1 MLAPTNYGFDTVFYN
16 KNFTFPQNNKWP
28 GYVMGLEVD
37 WQTHFSFL
45 PKPFNGIVLNINMA
59 YMQSETRYPF
69 YSFERIMIDEPPWAI
84 SVGQDD
90 SRVNKVIG
98 MPDMTG
104 NIALGYELGGFAGR
118 ISAYYQSSTIT
129 VAQASQ
135 KTLDVDKAE
144 LLRLD
149 MQLSQK
155 FKKVPGLI
163 IYLNINNLT
172 NNPDAQ
178 YLTFHPERLIRD
190 ERYGTS
196 GDIGLRYKF

>member
-1 MLAPTNYGFDTVFYN
+1 
-16 KNFTFPQNNKWP
+16 
-28 GYVMGLEVD
+28 
-37 WQTHFSFL
+37 
-45 PKPFNGIVLNINMA
+45 
-59 YMQSETRYPF
+59 MQSETRYPF

-178 YLTFHPERLIRD
+178 YLTFHPERLIRE

>member
-1 MLAPTNYGFDTVFYN
+1 
-16 KNFTFPQNNKWP
+16 
-28 GYVMGLEVD
+28 
-37 WQTHFSFL
+37 
-45 PKPFNGIVLNINMA
+45 
-59 YMQSETRYPF
+59 
-69 YSFERIMIDEPPWAI
+69 MIDEPPWAI
-84 SVGQDD
+84 SVGQHD

-129 VAQASQ
+129 IAQASQ
-135 KTLDVDKAE
+135 KTLDVDKAG

-155 FKKVPGLI
+155 FKKVPGLM
-163 IYLNINNLT
+163 IYLNVNNIT
-172 NNPDAQ
+172 NNPDSQ
-178 YLTFHPERLIRD
+178 YLTYRPDRLIRE

-196 GDIGLRYKF
+196 GDIGVRYKF